1 MFGADDIRKAQGILA
16 WINNLGADDT
26 AKIKG
31 ELSDLVFHATASLKT
46 ILEIIELLENFDAD
60 TFDPPEFKALYQ
72 ACRRFYLD
80 PDALNKCRT
89 HCSDLHRDA
98 DRIDFKL
105 AKVGRTEGARIS
117 ELNGLISEV
126 AVSEDAYLQSFDVNI
141 KYLENTLNDIKHHAD
156 NHDTPQARDLLKQL
170 LVKMTEDL
178 SELRQARDSMLQA
191 ENKIRRILT

>member
-141 KYLENTLNDIKHHAD
+141 KYLENTLNDIKYRVD

>member
-141 KYLENTLNDIKHHAD
+141 KYLENTLNDIRHHVD